1 MSGEADEAG
10 GLTPVH
16 EENEAGRGFRPEKP
30 YLPLSIEGKN
40 ACKKQQE
47 RIFLK
52 SWKRLLCPE
61 EAFYFPEKIDYK
73 SD

>member
-1 MSGEADEAG
+1 M
-10 GLTPVH
+10 
-16 EENEAGRGFRPEKP
+16 NIKI
-30 YLPLSIEGKN
+30 IEGKN

-52 SWKRLLCPE
+52 SWKSLLCPE

>member
-1 MSGEADEAG
+1 M
-10 GLTPVH
+10 
-16 EENEAGRGFRPEKP
+16 NIKI
-30 YLPLSIEGKN
+30 IEGKN

-52 SWKRLLCPE
+52 SWKSLLCQE

>member
-1 MSGEADEAG
+1 MGRETDEAG
-10 GLTPVH
+10 GLSPVN

-52 SWKRLLCPE
+52 SCKRLLCPE

>member
-30 YLPLSIEGKN
+30 YLPLSIEGI
-40 ACKKQQE
+40 AS
-47 RIFLK
+47 FLLIL
-52 SWKRLLCPE
+52 SQFSPFFNLYFLILFSLPNSKRRL
-61 EAFYFPEKIDYK
+61 
-73 SD
+73 S